1 MKVHEACVLVS
12 SLLAETVTMQEVEFD
27 PVSFMEQ
34 VVIPDITADGLLT
47 LSQTMGTGMNVF
59 FVCISFTSANWA
71 MSLASR

>member
-47 LSQTMGTGMNVF
+47 LSQTMGTGVLYE
-59 FVCISFTSANWA
+59 CIF
-71 MSLASR
+71 LCV